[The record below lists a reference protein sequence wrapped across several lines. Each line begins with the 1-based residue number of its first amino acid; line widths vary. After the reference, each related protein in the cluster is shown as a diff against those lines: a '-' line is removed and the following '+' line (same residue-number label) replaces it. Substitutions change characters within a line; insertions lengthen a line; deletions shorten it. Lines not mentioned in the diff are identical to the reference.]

1 MILRLWS
8 GWTEPALADAYD
20 RLLTQDIAPAIL
32 ARRVDG
38 LRELRV
44 LRRSPQEL
52 DPAEGSEFLT
62 AMTFTDFAAVSA
74 FTGGDPSAS
83 VVPPAARDLLGR
95 FDRQSRHYV
104 SRAVFRADDGQPP
117 GVG

>member
-1 MILRLWS
+1 M
-8 GWTEPALADAYD
+8 
-20 RLLTQDIAPAIL
+20 TQDIAPAIL
-32 ARRVDG
+32 ARGVAG

-52 DPAEGSEFLT
+52 DPTEGSEFLT
-62 AMTFTDFAAVSA
+62 AMIFTDFAAVSA

-95 FDRQSRHYV
+95 FDRQSRHYLT
-104 SRAVFRADDGQPP
+104 RAVFRAGDGQPP
-117 GVG
+117 GAG

>member
-32 ARRVDG
+32 ARGVAG

-52 DPAEGSEFLT
+52 DPAEGGEFLT
-62 AMTFTDFAAVSA
+62 AMTFTDFAAVST
-74 FTGGDPSAS
+74 FTGGDPSTS

-95 FDRQSRHYV
+95 FDRRSRHYL
-104 SRAVFRADDGQPP
+104 SRAVFRDG
-117 GVG
+117 GGRTAVG

>member
-8 GWTEPALADAYD
+8 GWTEPAHADAYE

-32 ARRVDG
+32 ARGVDG

-52 DPAEGSEFLT
+52 DPATGSEFLT
-62 AMTFTDFAAVSA
+62 AMTFSDFAAVSA
-74 FTGGDPSAS
+74 FTGGDPSTS

-95 FDRQSRHYV
+95 FDRRSRHYL
-104 SRAVFRADDGQPP
+104 SRAVFRDGA
-117 GVG
+117 GSTTLG

>member
-8 GWTEPALADAYD
+8 GWTEPAHADAYE

-32 ARRVDG
+32 ARGVDG

-52 DPAEGSEFLT
+52 DPTTGSEFLT

-74 FTGGDPSAS
+74 FTGGDPSTS

-95 FDRQSRHYV
+95 FDRRSRHYL
-104 SRAVFRADDGQPP
+104 SRAVFRDGD
-117 GVG
+117 GSTTLE

>member
-8 GWTEPALADAYD
+8 GWTEPALADAYE

-32 ARRVDG
+32 ARGVNG
-38 LRELRV
+38 LQELRV

-52 DPAEGSEFLT
+52 DPAKGSEFLT
-62 AMTFTDFAAVSA
+62 AMTFTDFAAVAA
-74 FTGGDPSAS
+74 FTGGDPSTS

-95 FDRQSRHYV
+95 FDRQSRHYL
-104 SRAVFRADDGQPP
+104 SRAVFPDDRGRPT
-117 GVG
+117 VG

>member
-8 GWTEPALADAYD
+8 GWTEPAHADAYE

-32 ARRVDG
+32 TRGVDG

-52 DPAEGSEFLT
+52 DPTEGSEFLT
-62 AMTFTDFAAVSA
+62 AMTFTDLAAVSA
-74 FTGGDPSAS
+74 FTGGDPSTS
-83 VVPPAARDLLGR
+83 VVPPAARALLGR
-95 FDRQSRHYV
+95 FDRQSRHYL
-104 SRAVFRADDGQPP
+104 SRAVFRDGA
-117 GVG
+117 GRTTLG